1 MTIASVFQD
10 VVAYVNWVLG
20 PGQPQLVFWVLSA
33 AVLVSA
39 IGVVSSPN
47 LMHAAM
53 LLALCFVATA
63 GVFVLLNA
71 EFLAAV
77 QVLVYAGGVVTLI
90 VFAIMLSAS
99 ITGKKAVTHN
109 RQSITALGVSV
120 MMALVMVAILFL
132 NSSGQYVGPGR
143 WWVTP
148 ARNDFPAESNVQL
161 VGKSLMSTYTLAFW
175 IASVILI
182 IAMVGA
188 LIIASAEKKVPD
200 EPAPGAEG
208 GASEKRER
216 REAE

>member
-1 MTIASVFQD
+1 MTVASVFQD
-10 VVAYVNWVLG
+10 FVAYVNWVLG

-33 AVLVSA
+33 VVLVSA
-39 IGVVSSPN
+39 IGVVTTRN

-53 LLALCFVATA
+53 LLALCFIATA

-120 MMALVMVAILFL
+120 MMAFVMVAILFL
-132 NSSGQYVGPGR
+132 NQSGQYVGPGR

-148 ARNDFPAESNVQL
+148 GRNDFPAESNVQL

-175 IASVILI
+175 IASIILI

-188 LIIASAEKKVPD
+188 LIIASTEKKVPD
-200 EPAPGAEG
+200 EPAPGAGEDS
-208 GASEKRER
+208 SEKGER
-216 REAE
+216 RDAE